1 MMAWGHNLWGQSSTL
16 TPEVMTPEV
25 KLNQSTNRAL
35 WQLFSEPFSWQQI

>member
-1 MMAWGHNLWGQSSTL
+1 MMAWGQSNSD
-16 TPEVMTPEV
+16 PEV